1 MLEGGGMAFV
11 PIVYRHQECRKLST
25 PLMDDGESTGKSRE
39 MRGGGCRGRP
49 AAREIGEEIQ

>member
-1 MLEGGGMAFV
+1 MNGPYEAGGGMAFA

-39 MRGGGCRGRP
+39 MRGGDAE
-49 AAREIGEEIQ
+49 AARRQGK